1 MNRRLLTSGLVALLA
16 LTTLSAC
23 FPVPQ
28 ATPHDQKPS
37 VEASEEATEEPIE
50 EETDA
55 PVSGDYTPDQVVMLD
70 AFFVATTGLSFT
82 AASDLIGA
90 EVANAAADQY
100 LVAAEGLCTL
110 DVATRTSAATH
121 DAFVGASSA
130 SGDVT
135 VETAEAMWAAMI
147 AYCATLD

>member
-37 VEASEEATEEPIE
+37 VEASEEPAED
-50 EETDA
+50 ETDEPA
-55 PVSGDYTPDQVVMLD
+55 SGDYTPDQVVMLD
-70 AFFVATTGLSFT
+70 AFFAATTGLSFT
-82 AASDLIGA
+82 DTSDLIGA
-90 EVANAAADQY
+90 DVANAAADQY
-100 LVAAEGLCTL
+100 LVAADGLCTL

-147 AYCATLD
+147 AYCATQD